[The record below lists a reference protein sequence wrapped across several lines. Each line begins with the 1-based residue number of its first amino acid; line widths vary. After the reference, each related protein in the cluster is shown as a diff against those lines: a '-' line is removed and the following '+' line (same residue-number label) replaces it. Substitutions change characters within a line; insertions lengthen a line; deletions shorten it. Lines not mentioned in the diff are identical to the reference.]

1 MPGGMRPGPRYNRLW
16 RECDMT
22 TADGVEQITT
32 GIGAV
37 VAAIA
42 GRCNADK
49 YTVLAGGR
57 RGDRAQPYGSPE
69 RPRAAL
75 RGGAPRRRA

>member
-22 TADGVEQITT
+22 TADGVVQITT

-49 YTVLAGGR
+49 YTVLAGVVAEIGR
-57 RGDRAQPYGSPE
+57 NLTAH
-69 RPRAAL
+69 L
-75 RGGAPRRRA
+75 NAPGLH